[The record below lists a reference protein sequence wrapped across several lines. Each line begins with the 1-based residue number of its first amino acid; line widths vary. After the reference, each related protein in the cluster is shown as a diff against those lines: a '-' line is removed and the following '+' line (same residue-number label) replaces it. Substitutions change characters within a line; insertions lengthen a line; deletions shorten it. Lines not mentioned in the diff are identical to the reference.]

1 MQDLIKLVRNPFLY
15 ALLALPLFNAQ
26 SSVIIENNSITKAL
40 NDGCLKISKA
50 ESRLGNNLAKV
61 YEITDKGYINIA
73 LTKKVLKSARSFS
86 AFHVYVDWLQ
96 SIVDIHSKKNEA
108 SLRSSC
114 EKLSKKKHDA
124 YLKMELAKQSLVICF
139 NQYLKLASKK
149 APKLEKINEQF
160 FYEHAKYLAHP
171 NNKESLSYFL
181 SRFES
186 DSKGLKTYSKILS
199 DHFVASKTT
208 PPKKLLQYM
217 DITPELTRFIQ
228 IKGLEDNDSK
238 WVLDAELK
246 KLIAKAYDL
255 ANDGAEA
262 KKIRTPLKEA
272 LTYYGLSYPHL
283 PKSKADLRLL
293 GLGKSFAR
301 RGYFEEA
308 RLSYDAIIDKN
319 PTDEDAIF
327 EKMWTWITQNE
338 YKKAYKEVIQKKGL
352 EQNFQTIQDDR
363 LQFWTAYTL
372 REIGNE
378 KARPIFEN
386 LISKSA
392 LNYYSILASKLLSEH
407 YDIPSEKIY
416 YKLANENTVK
426 LERFPKLDQKTLLS
440 IKRFK
445 IWGDID
451 FKPLL
456 NLENKNA
463 FRSVNRYAA
472 SLDEGK
478 AKEVKSAFIL
488 LAASA
493 LKEKE
498 NYLESFKLI
507 YRGLNKNLISLD
519 ESVLHILF
527 PKPYYREVASTIKND
542 VDPLIAMSL
551 IRQESGFNRKARSW
565 VGARGLMQLMPA
577 TARRYWRGIKTS
589 HLYNPNINIKI
600 GSKYL
605 SILLNKYDQ
614 NLVYAL
620 SAYNAGETRVK
631 RWRREYLNHENT
643 ILHNIENIPFLET
656 RKYVKLI
663 FRNLFFYKMMD
674 KKVEVADSEK
684 VNQIFDVKLG
694 FNQK

>member
-1 MQDLIKLVRNPFLY
+1 M
-15 ALLALPLFNAQ
+15 LP
-26 SSVIIENNSITKAL
+26 
-40 NDGCLKISKA
+40 
-50 ESRLGNNLAKV
+50 
-61 YEITDKGYINIA
+61 
-73 LTKKVLKSARSFS
+73 LTKKVLKSARSYS

-96 SIVDIHSKKNEA
+96 SIIDMHSKKSEA
-108 SLRSSC
+108 AIRSSC
-114 EKLSKKKHDA
+114 AKLSNKNQDEF
-124 YLKMELAKQSLVICF
+124 LKQKLRERSLIMCF

-149 APKLEKINEQF
+149 ATELPKASQDF
-160 FYEHAKYLAHP
+160 FKAHANFITHP

-186 DSKGLKTYSKILS
+186 DSQGLKAFSEILS
-199 DHFVASKTT
+199 DYYVATKTT

-217 DITPELTRFIQ
+217 HITPELTRFVQ
-228 IKGLEDNDSK
+228 VKGLEDHDSK
-238 WVLDAELK
+238 WILDAELK
-246 KLIAKAYDL
+246 KLIRRAYDL
-255 ANDGAEA
+255 ANDEKPANEI
-262 KKIRTPLKEA
+262 KKPLKEA

-283 PKSKADLRLL
+283 PQSKADQRLL
-293 GLGKSFAR
+293 GLGKSFGR
-301 RGYFEEA
+301 RGYFQEA
-308 RLSYDAIIDKN
+308 RMAYDAIIEQN

-327 EKMWTWITQNE
+327 EKMWTWITQNK
-338 YKKAYKEVIQKKGL
+338 YKQAYKEVIKKKGL
-352 EQNFQTIQDDR
+352 DDNFQTIQDDR

-372 REIGNE
+372 REIESE
-378 KARPIFEN
+378 KARPIFED

-392 LNYYSILASKLLSEH
+392 LNYYSILSSKLLSEH

-426 LERFPKLDQKTLLS
+426 LDKFPTLDQKTLLS

-456 NLENKNA
+456 DLENQNA
-463 FRSVNRYAA
+463 FHSVNRYAA
-472 SLDEGK
+472 SLGAK
-478 AKEVKSAFIL
+478 RGKEVKSAFIL
-488 LAASA
+488 LAAMA
-493 LKEKE
+493 LKEEK

-507 YRGLNKNLISLD
+507 YRGLNKHLISLD
-519 ESVLHILF
+519 KSVMNILF
-527 PKPYYREVASTIKND
+527 PRPYYREVASAIKKD
-542 VDPLIAMSL
+542 VDPLVAMSL

-577 TARRYWRGIKTS
+577 TARRYWRGIKTR

-694 FNQK
+694 FNQQ